1 MAVFRDQIW
10 GIGFAGTNAN
20 LKKKTGMQLKF
31 QIKLALL
38 IGLKKKRK
46 KGLLLQIQL
55 KLI

>member
-10 GIGFAGTNAN
+10 GIGFAGINAN

-31 QIKLALL
+31 QIRLALL
-38 IGLKKKRK
+38 KGLKKKRK
-46 KGLLLQIQL
+46 KRLLLQIQF